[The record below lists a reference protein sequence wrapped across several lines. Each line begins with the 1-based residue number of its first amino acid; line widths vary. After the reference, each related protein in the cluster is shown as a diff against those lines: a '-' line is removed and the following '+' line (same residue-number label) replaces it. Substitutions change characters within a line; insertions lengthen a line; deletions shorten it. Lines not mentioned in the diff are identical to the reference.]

1 MDVSTT
7 GQANRIFIS
16 YAHLDDDLLN
26 RAVAHFTNDLK
37 SFYAAQTGGELE
49 VFFDRDSIGWG
60 SDWRKRID
68 SELRGASIFMPI
80 ITMQYFNRPACREEL
95 NAFYGSADLLGT
107 GFLVLP
113 VVVMG
118 ASRITAEHPMPEV
131 RLIESIQFENL
142 EEAFMSGR
150 GTPEWRRAL
159 ALVADKLGSIIA
171 QAEEKLGN
179 QKNSTTS
186 EIDQIEPDENFDLFE
201 HVELLNEIGNR
212 LASEM
217 QSAEQ
222 DLVQWFGIVQDEMQ
236 QIAATSPNVMRARLV
251 TIAQAVRNPSLN
263 LQVSASALAASVT
276 QADALIRS
284 MVGELNG
291 AHTKEASNLANELI
305 SSMTSDS
312 TDLREVSDGLVE
324 ILGMLKTME
333 LLSVPLRKAIKPGR
347 VGFAKIQ
354 DVVATIEGWGNMPT
368 G

>member
-16 YAHLDDDLLN
+16 YAHLDDELLN
-26 RAVAHFTNDLK
+26 QAVAHFTNDLE

-107 GFLVLP
+107 GFLILP

-118 ASRITAEHPMPEV
+118 ASRITANHPMPEV

-142 EEAFMSGR
+142 EDAFMAGR
-150 GTPEWRRAL
+150 GSPEWRRAL
-159 ALVADKLGSIIA
+159 ALVADKLGVIIT
-171 QAEEKLGN
+171 QAEEKLGG
-179 QKNSTTS
+179 QKGSTAS
-186 EIDQIEPDENFDLFE
+186 EIDRAEPDEHFDFFE
-201 HVELLNEIGNR
+201 HVELLNEIGDR
-212 LASEM
+212 LPSEM
-217 QSAEQ
+217 QSAEH
-222 DLVQWFGIVQDEMQ
+222 DLIQWCTIVQEEMQ
-236 QIAATSPNVMRARLV
+236 QFAATSPNAMRARS
-251 TIAQAVRNPSLN
+251 ISMAQAVQDPSLS
-263 LQVSASALAASVT
+263 LQGSASALAASVS
-276 QADALIRS
+276 QADALMRS

-291 AHTKEASNLANELI
+291 VHTKEASDLANGLI
-305 SSMTSDS
+305 SSLTSDS
-312 TDLREVSDGLVE
+312 TDLRELSDGLVE

-333 LLSVPLRKAIKPGR
+333 LLSVPLRKSIKPGR

-354 DVVATIEGWGNMPT
+354 DVVTTIGGWGNIPT
-368 G
+368 S